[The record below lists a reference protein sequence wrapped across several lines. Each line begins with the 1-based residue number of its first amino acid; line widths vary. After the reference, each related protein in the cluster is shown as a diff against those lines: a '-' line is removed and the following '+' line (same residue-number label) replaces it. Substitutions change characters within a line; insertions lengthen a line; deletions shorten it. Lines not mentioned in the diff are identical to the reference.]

1 VAPPNPPPGTT
12 DSRSEP
18 SSPDEDAAK
27 TSIDVPGPV
36 PAPPKPVPAPPKPV
50 PAPPRPAKALT
61 IRVPKLRLPRP
72 SLPVTLVEVEE
83 KPPRV
88 RREPGRGFG
97 GLTVLPAIIVAG
109 WLVTGLPLLLA
120 GVFAPVPTLLIAAPL
135 ITALAVNLL
144 YRVPRRWPIDLP
156 GQARERSWHSAFGI
170 VGTVAVSA
178 GFTAWQLVMRSPSI
192 FAVRR
197 PGAAFQT
204 GYWLAQ
210 HGSLPIPGSLSAFGG
225 PHPGLNLSSIGFVEH
240 GHAIVPAVTAGLPML
255 LAGGFWTSGTSGG
268 TVIAPILGGLAVLSF
283 GGLVGRLAGRQ
294 WAPAG
299 ALALAVTL
307 PEIYV
312 SRDAFSETAVQ
323 ILLFGGLSMVID
335 AISVRGSAREETAP
349 APAEEAGSPS
359 ARETASPWAGETVP
373 PWAGETEPLSA
384 GEAEPLSAGETMP
397 MPAIGLSAAPA
408 ARAQRLFARAR
419 ALRWRELMPRA
430 VLALTPETML
440 AGLGGL
446 ALGLTSVLSLASLA
460 YLVPAIAVAGMLLV
474 ARRSAG
480 VAFCIGVLVGTG
492 YGIAAGF
499 VLARPPSGA
508 VTRPL
513 EVIGFDAGGVVFLMV
528 AVLLALRVERVR
540 RFVRTAVT
548 WRPVRWLPGIGSLA
562 LILAI
567 GWLAARPALQKV
579 RGSLGSAQADYIAA
593 LQRMAGLRVD
603 PARLYSEDTLYWV
616 IWYAGIATVLLGAF
630 GAAILIRRCLR
641 TLLNWEDSSGTGL
654 NWALPLAVILGGAGA
669 VLWQPFTVPD
679 QPWASRRLVPVVLPG
694 LILLATWAA
703 AWLTRRASHRGAG
716 AVTIGV
722 VAIFCLGAM
731 VVPSISTAFGFGL
744 THAGSRGGLH
754 ATAGGLAQHRVGAHE
769 ANAVRTLCAAL
780 GRSSSVVVVDRRV
793 AEVFSQVIR
802 GMCGVPVAWVPA
814 GAPPAVTDA
823 VLAGIAKAGRHAV
836 MLGSRADQ
844 LRPYGGTANLILKLS
859 TTQYPHELT
868 QPPGAPWRARYTIW
882 MASFGPQGAGV

>member
-1 VAPPNPPPGTT
+1 VVPVAPANPPPGTT
-12 DSRSEP
+12 GARSEP
-18 SSPDEDAAK
+18 SSPAGDAAE

-36 PAPPKPVPAPPKPV
+36 PP
-50 PAPPRPAKALT
+50 PAKPAKTLT

-83 KPPRV
+83 RPPRA
-88 RREPGRGFG
+88 RQEAGRGFA

-120 GVFAPVPTLLIAAPL
+120 GVFAPVPALLIAAPL
-135 ITALAVNLL
+135 ITALAVNVL

-156 GQARERSWHSAFGI
+156 GQPRERSWHSAFGI
-170 VGTVAVSA
+170 AGTLVVSVE
-178 GFTAWQLVMRSPSI
+178 FTVWQLVMRSPSV

-210 HGSLPIPGSLSAFGG
+210 HGSLPIPGSLWAFGG
-225 PHPGLNLSSIGFVEH
+225 AHPGMNLSSAGFVEH

-268 TVIAPILGGLAVLSF
+268 AVIAPILGGLALLSF

-335 AISVRGSAREETAP
+335 AISLRGSERPETAP
-349 APAEEAGSPS
+349 APADEAVSPL
-359 ARETASPWAGETVP
+359 ARETALP
-373 PWAGETEPLSA
+373 
-384 GEAEPLSAGETMP
+384 AEGGTASLSAGETMP
-397 MPAIGLSAAPA
+397 MPAISPSPAPA
-408 ARAQRLFARAR
+408 PRGPRLLAVTRAR
-419 ALRWRELMPRA
+419 RWRELMPRA

-440 AGLGGL
+440 AALGGL
-446 ALGLTSVLSLASLA
+446 ALGLTSVLSLASLV
-460 YLVPAIAVAGMLLV
+460 YLVPAIAVAGILLAA
-474 ARRSAG
+474 ARRAG
-480 VAFCIGVLVGTG
+480 VAFCVGMLVGMG
-492 YGIAAGF
+492 YGLVAAF
-499 VLARPPSGA
+499 VLSRPPSGP
-508 VTRPL
+508 VGRPL
-513 EVIGFDAGGVVFLMV
+513 EVIGFDAGGVVLLII
-528 AVLLALRVERVR
+528 AVLLALRAQRVR
-540 RFVRTAVT
+540 RFLHAAVA
-548 WRPVRWLPGIGSLA
+548 WRPVRWLPGFGSVA
-562 LILAI
+562 LVAAI

-579 RGSLGSAQADYIAA
+579 RGSLGIAQADYIAA

-630 GAAILIRRCLR
+630 GAAILIRRCMR
-641 TLLNWEDSSGTGL
+641 VLLNWEDTSGTGL
-654 NWALPLAVILGGAGA
+654 SWALPLVVILGGAGA

-703 AWLTRRASHRGAG
+703 AWLTRRAWHRGAG

-722 VAIFCLGAM
+722 VALLCVGAM
-731 VVPSISTAFGFGL
+731 VVPSISTSFGFGL
-744 THAGSRGGLH
+744 THAGSRGGLQ
-754 ATAGGLAQHRVGAHE
+754 ATAGGLAQHRVGTHE
-769 ANAVRTLCAAL
+769 ADAVRALCSAL
-780 GRSSSVVVVDRRV
+780 GPSSAVVIVDRRV
-793 AEVFSQVIR
+793 AAVFSQVIR
-802 GMCGVPVAWVPA
+802 GMCGVPVAWVRP
-814 GAPPAVTDA
+814 GAPPAVIDA

-836 MLGSRADQ
+836 VLGSQPAQ
-844 LRPYGGTANLILKLS
+844 VRPFGGSPNLILKLS

-868 QPPGAPWRARYTIW
+868 QPPGSPWPARYTIW

>member
-1 VAPPNPPPGTT
+1 VA
-12 DSRSEP
+12 
-18 SSPDEDAAK
+18 
-27 TSIDVPGPV
+27 
-36 PAPPKPVPAPPKPV
+36 
-50 PAPPRPAKALT
+50 
-61 IRVPKLRLPRP
+61 
-72 SLPVTLVEVEE
+72 LVEVEE
-83 KPPRV
+83 KPPRA
-88 RREPGRGFG
+88 RREAGPGFA

-120 GVFAPVPTLLIAAPL
+120 GVFAPVPAVLIAAPL
-135 ITALAVNLL
+135 ITALAVNVL
-144 YRVPRRWPIDLP
+144 YRVPSLWPIDLP
-156 GQARERSWHSAFGI
+156 GQPRERSWHGAFGI
-170 VGTVAVSA
+170 VGTMAVSGA
-178 GFTAWQLVMRSPSI
+178 FTAWQLVMRSPSI

-210 HGSLPIPGSLSAFGG
+210 HGSLPIPGSLPAFGG
-225 PHPGLNLSSIGFVEH
+225 AHPGLSLSSMGFAEH
-240 GHAIVPAVTAGLPML
+240 GHAVVPAVTAGLPML

-335 AISVRGSAREETAP
+335 AISVRGPARSAP
-349 APAEEAGSPS
+349 ALVA
-359 ARETASPWAGETVP
+359 
-373 PWAGETEPLSA
+373 
-384 GEAEPLSAGETMP
+384 AEPTPAVTPDTTELAALETDAESPPAGETMP
-397 MPAIGLSAAPA
+397 MPAISRPAAAPGGRRLPA
-408 ARAQRLFARAR
+408 VARAM
-419 ALRWRELMPRA
+419 RWRELMLRT
-430 VLALTPETML
+430 VIALTPETML
-440 AGLGGL
+440 AALGGL
-446 ALGLTSVLSLASLA
+446 ALGLTTVLSLASLV
-460 YLVPAIAVAGMLLV
+460 YLVPAIAVGGILLA
-474 ARRSAG
+474 ARRRAG
-480 VAFCIGVLVGTG
+480 AAFCIGMLVGTG

-499 VLARPPSGA
+499 LLARPPSGLVA
-508 VTRPL
+508 RPL
-513 EVIGFDAGGVVFLMV
+513 EVIGLNAGGVVLLMA

-540 RFVRTAVT
+540 RFLRTAAG
-548 WRPVRWLPGIGSLA
+548 WRPVRWLPGLGSVA
-562 LILAI
+562 LVGAI

-641 TLLNWEDSSGTGL
+641 TLLNWEDTSGTGL
-654 NWALPLAVILGGAGA
+654 NWALPLAVVLGGAGA

-703 AWLTRRASHRGAG
+703 AWLTRRAWHRGAG
-716 AVTIGV
+716 AATIAV
-722 VAIFCLGAM
+722 VALFCVGAM
-731 VVPSISTAFGFGL
+731 VVPSISTSFGFGL

-769 ANAVRTLCAAL
+769 AGAVSTLCSAF
-780 GRSSSVVVVDRRV
+780 GRSSSVVIVDRRV
-793 AEVFSQVIR
+793 AELFSQVIR
-802 GMCGVPVAWVPA
+802 GMCGVPVAWVRA
-814 GAPPAVTDA
+814 GAPPALAEA
-823 VLAGIAKAGRHAV
+823 VLTGIAKAGRHAV
-836 MLGSRADQ
+836 VLGSRPDQ
-844 LRPYGGTANLILKLS
+844 LRRYGGSPNLILKLS

-882 MASFGPQGAGV
+882 MASLGPQGAGV

>member
-1 VAPPNPPPGTT
+1 M
-12 DSRSEP
+12 
-18 SSPDEDAAK
+18 DA
-27 TSIDVPGPV
+27 PGPI
-36 PAPPKPVPAPPKPV
+36 PS
-50 PAPPRPAKALT
+50 PPRQTKTLT

-72 SLPVTLVEVEE
+72 SLSVTLVEVEE

-120 GVFAPVPTLLIAAPL
+120 GVFAPVPALLIAAPL
-135 ITALAVNLL
+135 ITALAVNVM

-156 GQARERSWHSAFGI
+156 GQVRDRSWHSAFGI

-225 PHPGLNLSSIGFVEH
+225 PHPGLNLSSIGFVEN
-240 GHAIVPAVTAGLPML
+240 GHAIVPAITAGLPML

-335 AISVRGSAREETAP
+335 AMSVRGSARDETSP
-349 APAEEAGSPS
+349 ASAEEAVSPS
-359 ARETASPWAGETVP
+359 AGEAVSPS
-373 PWAGETEPLSA
+373 AGETESP
-384 GEAEPLSAGETMP
+384 SAGETIP
-397 MPAIGLSAAPA
+397 MPAISPSAAAAPRHA
-408 ARAQRLFARAR
+408 RFLLPARAM
-419 ALRWRELMPRA
+419 RWRGLMA
-430 VLALTPETML
+430 HVVMALTPEAML

-446 ALGLTSVLSLASLA
+446 ALGLTSVLSLASLV
-460 YLVPAIAVAGMLLV
+460 YLVPAIAVAGILIV
-474 ARRSAG
+474 ARRTAG
-480 VAFCIGVLVGTG
+480 VAFCIGAVVGTG

-499 VLARPPSGA
+499 VLAGPPSGP
-508 VTRPL
+508 VVRPL
-513 EVIGFDAGGVVFLMV
+513 EVIGFDAGGVVLLIV

-540 RFVRTAVT
+540 RFVRLAAA
-548 WRPVRWLPGIGSLA
+548 WRPVRWLPGIGSVA
-562 LILAI
+562 VVGAI
-567 GWLAARPALQKV
+567 GWLAARPTLQKV
-579 RGSLGSAQADYIAA
+579 RGSLGRAQGDYIAA

-641 TLLNWEDSSGTGL
+641 TLLNWEDSSGSGL

-703 AWLTRRASHRGAG
+703 AWLTRRAWHRGAG
-716 AVTIGV
+716 VVTIAA
-722 VAIFCLGAM
+722 VAVFCLGAM
-731 VVPSISTAFGFGL
+731 VVPSISTSFGFGL
-744 THAGSRGGLH
+744 THAGGRGGLH

-769 ANAVRTLCAAL
+769 ADAVRTLCSAL
-780 GRSSSVVVVDRRV
+780 GPSSSVVVIDRRV

-802 GMCGVPVAWVPA
+802 GMCGVPVAWFPA
-814 GAPPAVTDA
+814 GAPPAVIDA

-836 MLGSRADQ
+836 VLGSRADQ
-844 LRPYGGTANLILKLS
+844 VSPYGGTPNLILNLS

-868 QPPGAPWRARYTIW
+868 QPPGAPWRAKYTIW
-882 MASFGPQGAGV
+882 MASFASQGAGV

>member
-1 VAPPNPPPGTT
+1 MAPLTVVPVAPANPPPGTT
-12 DSRSEP
+12 GARSEP
-18 SSPDEDAAK
+18 SKPGEDAAE
-27 TSIDVPGPV
+27 TSIDAPAPV
-36 PAPPKPVPAPPKPV
+36 PSLS
-50 PAPPRPAKALT
+50 RQAKTLT
-61 IRVPKLRLPRP
+61 LRVPKLRLPRP

-88 RREPGRGFG
+88 RREAGRGFG

-120 GVFAPVPTLLIAAPL
+120 GVFAPVPVLLIAAPL
-135 ITALAVNLL
+135 ITALAVNVL

-156 GQARERSWHSAFGI
+156 GQARERSWHTAFGI

-240 GHAIVPAVTAGLPML
+240 GHSIVPAVTAGLPML
-255 LAGGFWTSGTSGG
+255 LAGGFWTGGISGG

-335 AISVRGSAREETAP
+335 AISVRGSARDEAAP
-349 APAEEAGSPS
+349 APAKEAVSPL
-359 ARETASPWAGETVP
+359 AHETARPAAAQTAP
-373 PWAGETEPLSA
+373 PSA
-384 GEAEPLSAGETMP
+384 GEAESPSASETMP
-397 MPAIGLSAAPA
+397 MPAIAPSTAPAPRRPRLLSAA
-408 ARAQRLFARAR
+408 RAM
-419 ALRWRELMPRA
+419 RWRGLMTH
-430 VLALTPETML
+430 VVMALTPETML

-446 ALGLTSVLSLASLA
+446 AMGLTSAASLASLV
-460 YLVPAIAVAGMLLV
+460 YLVPAIAVASILLV
-474 ARRSAG
+474 ARRRAG
-480 VAFCIGVLVGTG
+480 VAFFIGMAVGTG

-499 VLARPPSGA
+499 LLAGPPSGPVA
-508 VTRPL
+508 RPL
-513 EVIGFDAGGVVFLMV
+513 EVIGFDAGGVVLLIV
-528 AVLLALRVERVR
+528 AVLLALRVDRVR
-540 RFVRTAVT
+540 RFVRMAVA
-548 WRPVRWLPGIGSLA
+548 WRPMRWLPVIGSVA
-562 LILAI
+562 VVGAI
-567 GWLAARPALQKV
+567 GWLAARPAVQKV
-579 RGSLGSAQADYIAA
+579 RGSLGSAQGDYIAA
-593 LQRMAGLRVD
+593 LQRMAGLRID

-641 TLLNWEDSSGTGL
+641 TLLSWEDSSGTGL
-654 NWALPLAVILGGAGA
+654 LWALPLTVILGGAGA

-703 AWLTRRASHRGAG
+703 AWLTRRAWHRGAG
-716 AVTIGV
+716 VVTIPV
-722 VAIFCLGAM
+722 VAMFCLGAM
-731 VVPSISTAFGFGL
+731 VVPSISTSFGFGL
-744 THAGSRGGLH
+744 THAGGRGGLH
-754 ATAGGLAQHRVGAHE
+754 ATAGGLVQHRVGANE
-769 ANAVRTLCAAL
+769 ADAVRTLCSAL

-802 GMCGVPVAWVPA
+802 GMCGVPVAWVPP
-814 GAPPAVTDA
+814 GAPAAVTDA

-836 MLGSRADQ
+836 VLGSRADQ
-844 LRPYGGTANLILKLS
+844 VSPYGGTPNLILNLS

-882 MASFGPQGAGV
+882 MASFGSQGAGV

>member
-1 VAPPNPPPGTT
+1 VASPKPPPGTT
-12 DSRSEP
+12 DAPSE
-18 SSPDEDAAK
+18 SSTPAEDAAE
-27 TSIDVPGPV
+27 TSIDVD
-36 PAPPKPVPAPPKPV
+36 PASR
-50 PAPPRPAKALT
+50 PRPARTLT

-72 SLPVTLVEVEE
+72 SLPVTLGEVEE
-83 KPPRV
+83 KAPRV
-88 RREPGRGFG
+88 RREAGRGFG

-135 ITALAVNLL
+135 ITALAVNVL
-144 YRVPRRWPIDLP
+144 YRVPRGWPIDLP
-156 GQARERSWHSAFGI
+156 GQARDRSWHSLAGLA
-170 VGTVAVSA
+170 GTVVISA
-178 GFTAWQLVMRSPSI
+178 GFSAWQLIMKSPSI
-192 FAVRR
+192 FAVRG

-225 PHPGLNLSSIGFVEH
+225 AHPGLSLSSIGFVEH
-240 GHAIVPAVTAGLPML
+240 GHAIVPALTAGLPML
-255 LAGGFWTSGTSGG
+255 LASGFWTNGTSGG

-335 AISVRGSAREETAP
+335 ALSVPRSARDAP
-349 APAEEAGSPS
+349 APVQAGAPSAVTAGVAATTPVDAETGSPS
-359 ARETASPWAGETVP
+359 ASETASPSAD
-373 PWAGETEPLSA
+373 EPASH
-384 GEAEPLSAGETMP
+384 SAGETMP
-397 MPAIGLSAAPA
+397 LPVISPSAPVPD
-408 ARAQRLFARAR
+408 RRRFLARAR
-419 ALRWRELMPRA
+419 AVNWRGLMLR
-430 VLALTPETML
+430 VVVALTPETML
-440 AGLGGL
+440 AALGGL
-446 ALGLTSVLSLASLA
+446 ALGLTSVLSLASLV
-460 YLVPAIAVAGMLLV
+460 YLVPAIVVAGILLV

-480 VAFCIGVLVGTG
+480 IAFCVGVLVGTG

-499 VLARPPSGA
+499 VLASPPSGPVA
-508 VTRPL
+508 RPL
-513 EVIGFDAGGVVFLMV
+513 EVIALDAGGVVLLMV
-528 AVLLALRVERVR
+528 AVLLALRAARVR
-540 RFVRTAVT
+540 RFVRMAVA
-548 WRPVRWLPGIGSLA
+548 WRPVRWLPGIGSVA
-562 LILAI
+562 LVGAI
-567 GWLAARPALQKV
+567 AWLAARPALQKV

-593 LQRMAGLRVD
+593 LQRLAGLRVD

-616 IWYAGIATVLLGAF
+616 IWYAGIATVLLAAF
-630 GAAILIRRCLR
+630 GAAILIGRCLR
-641 TLLNWEDSSGTGL
+641 TLLNWEDSPGTGL

-703 AWLTRRASHRGAG
+703 AWLTRRAWHRGAG
-716 AVTIGV
+716 VLTIAF
-722 VAIFCLGAM
+722 VAMFCVGAM
-731 VVPSISTAFGFGL
+731 VVPSISTSFGFGL
-744 THAGSRGGLH
+744 THGGSRGGLH

-769 ANAVRTLCAAL
+769 ADAVTTLCSAL
-780 GRSSSVVVVDRRV
+780 GRSSSVVIVDRRV

-814 GAPPAVTDA
+814 GAPPAATDA

-836 MLGSRADQ
+836 VLGSRPDQ
-844 LRPYGGTANLILKLS
+844 VRPYGGSPNLILKLS